1 MITADRYQFIAAASG
16 VLLLRRADAAVTQ
29 LGDAAIEAVEAAER
43 GEIVYLTVDG
53 VIVSKV
59 VDKREMKIEKAGQ
72 RCPGDRP

>member
-16 VLLLRRADAAVTQ
+16 ILLMRRADAAVTQ

-43 GEIVYLTVDG
+43 GETVYLTIDG
-53 VIVSKV
+53 VIVSKIV
-59 VDKREMKIEKAGQ
+59 GRQEVGIEKAGQ

>member
-1 MITADRYQFIAAASG
+1 MITADRHQFIAAASG
-16 VLLLRRADAAVTQ
+16 ILLLRRADAAVTQ

-43 GEIVYLTVDG
+43 GEIVYLTIDG

-59 VDKREMKIEKAGQ
+59 VDKQEVNIEKAGQ